1 MLDFSVFSG
10 NNLLSGNKFTAVKNL
25 IVNIFP
31 GYSPENSIGGRFL
44 QLHAAH
50 GIAAGQILR
59 LPYGKSWSIDDVSS
73 PANVARKL
81 NREVLQAAARV
92 FGVERDW
99 LDSDSDRIYSTIY
112 WDRTPEK
119 WIESALR
126 WSRSRSRWTLVVFKT
141 SWLSPRE
148 SISQNGAAAVLQSI
162 DMPDGLSFQRVQPI
176 ISLDFWGNDKQ
187 NWLARRAIS
196 IADHLGIRVRGQTA
210 AVESLEKFREGK
222 LFYRDIRF
230 ARRRSH
236 WDPTEMVVEP
246 ADCDRAFPALL
257 SARFPQKARKAISSL
272 RFGTSLPPT

>member
-1 MLDFSVFSG
+1 MLGFSAFSG
-10 NNLLSGNKFTAVKNL
+10 NSFFSGNEFTAVKKL
-25 IVNIFP
+25 VINIYP
-31 GYSPENSIGGRFL
+31 GSSTENSIGRRFL

-50 GIAAGQILR
+50 GISAGQILR

-81 NREVLQAAARV
+81 SREVLQAAARV

-141 SWLSPRE
+141 SRLSPSE
-148 SISQNGAAAVLQSI
+148 SISQDGAAAVLQSI

-196 IADHLGIRVRGQTA
+196 IADHLRIRVRGQTA

-246 ADCDRAFPALL
+246 ADCDTAFPALL
-257 SARFPQKARKAISSL
+257 SARFPPKARKAISSL
-272 RFGTSLPPT
+272 RFGTSLPPA